1 MRPLIAITMGDP
13 AGVGPE
19 IIAKALSDP
28 AVYESCRPVVV
39 GDGSAMRMGIE
50 VAKARLKV
58 HSIKELGEAEYR
70 QGAIDLLDLANID
83 PARLVMGVPQ
93 AMAGR
98 ASVEYV
104 LRATDMA
111 LAGEVDAI
119 VTAPLNKEAMHMGGY
134 NYPGHTELLAE
145 KAGTK
150 NYAMMLIA
158 GNLRVVHVTTH
169 IPLRLVP
176 ERITKD
182 RIVATI
188 EVAYDAARKLGIE
201 APRIAVAGLNPHSSD
216 GGLFGDEEKTR
227 IEPAIAEVKRRGLNV
242 EGPIPPDTVFGK
254 ALGGLYDVVVAMYHD
269 QGHIP
274 VKMAGFRW
282 DEAAGEWGDMAG
294 VNMTIG
300 LPFIRTSVDHGT
312 AYGRAGRRDGTA
324 NPQSLKEAIQ
334 VAARMAEARERFK
347 RSRKDRE
354 SRGP

>member
-1 MRPLIAITMGDP
+1 LRPLLAITMGDP

-28 AVYESCRPVVV
+28 EVYAICRPLVV
-39 GDGSAMRMGIE
+39 GDGSAMRMGLE
-50 VAKARLKV
+50 VARASLSVHAIRELK
-58 HSIKELGEAEYR
+58 EAEYR
-70 QGAIDLLDLANID
+70 HGAIDLLDLGNID

-93 AMAGR
+93 AMAGK

-119 VTAPLNKEAMHMGGY
+119 VTAPLNKEAMNMGGY
-134 NYPGHTELLAE
+134 SYPGHTELLAE

-150 NYAMMLIA
+150 NYAMMLIS

-169 IPLRLVP
+169 IPLALVP
-176 ERITKD
+176 EKVTKE
-182 RIVATI
+182 RIVTTI

-216 GGLFGDEEKTR
+216 GGLFGDEEKTK
-227 IEPAIAEVKRRGLNV
+227 IEPAIAEVKMRGLNV
-242 EGPIPPDTVFGK
+242 DGPVPPDTVFGK

-274 VKMAGFRW
+274 VKLAGFRW
-282 DEAAGEWGDMAG
+282 DEAKGEWGDMGG
-294 VNMTIG
+294 VNITIG

-334 VAARMAEARERFK
+334 VAVQMAKARKSLKQRRTH
-347 RSRKDRE
+347 
-354 SRGP
+354 

>member
-1 MRPLIAITMGDP
+1 MKPLLAITMGDP

-28 AVYESCRPVVV
+28 EVYAICRPVVV
-39 GDGSAMRMGIE
+39 GDGSAMRMGID
-50 VAKARLKV
+50 VAKARLSV
-58 HSIKELGEAEYR
+58 HPIKELGEAEYR
-70 QGAIDLLDLANID
+70 HGTIDLLDLKNVDAG
-83 PARLVMGVPQ
+83 RLVMGVPQ
-93 AMAGR
+93 AMAGK
-98 ASVEYV
+98 ASVEFV

-119 VTAPLNKEAMHMGGY
+119 VTAPLNKEAMNMGGY
-134 NYPGHTELLAE
+134 SYPGHTELLAE

-150 NYAMMLIA
+150 NYAMMLIS

-176 ERITKD
+176 EKVTKE
-182 RIVATI
+182 RIVTTI

-216 GGLFGDEEKTR
+216 GGLFGDEEKTK
-227 IEPAIAEVKRRGLNV
+227 IEPAIAEVKMRGLNV
-242 EGPIPPDTVFGK
+242 EGPVPPDTVFGK

-274 VKMAGFRW
+274 VKLAGFRW
-282 DEAAGEWGDMAG
+282 DEAKGGWGDMAG
-294 VNMTIG
+294 VNITIG

-334 VAARMAEARERFK
+334 VAVQMAKARKSLKQPRTN
-347 RSRKDRE
+347 
-354 SRGP
+354 

>member
-1 MRPLIAITMGDP
+1 MKPLLAITMGDP

-28 AVYESCRPVVV
+28 EVYAICRPLVV
-39 GDGSAMRMGIE
+39 GDGSAMRMGLD
-50 VAKARLKV
+50 VAKARLSV
-58 HSIKELGEAEYR
+58 HPIKELGEAEYR
-70 QGAIDLLDLANID
+70 HGAIDLLDLKNVDAG
-83 PARLVMGVPQ
+83 RLVMGVPQ

-104 LRATDMA
+104 LRAADMA

-119 VTAPLNKEAMHMGGY
+119 VTAPLNKEAMNMGGY
-134 NYPGHTELLAE
+134 SYPGHTELLAE

-150 NYAMMLIA
+150 NYAMMLIS

-176 ERITKD
+176 EKVTKE
-182 RIVATI
+182 RIVTTI

-216 GGLFGDEEKTR
+216 GGLFGDEEKTK
-227 IEPAIAEVKRRGLNV
+227 IEPAIAEVKMRGLNV
-242 EGPIPPDTVFGK
+242 EGPISPDTVFGK

-274 VKMAGFRW
+274 VKLAGFRW
-282 DEAAGEWGDMAG
+282 DQATGEWGDMAG

-334 VAARMAEARERFK
+334 VAVQMAKARKSLKQRRTH
-347 RSRKDRE
+347 
-354 SRGP
+354 